1 MYFLIILKY
10 GVASHAARANL
21 FLPCK
26 WVQIG
31 TVRFFLWPVVE
42 DRIGCSASSFL
53 ALTASKYHY
62 G

>member
-1 MYFLIILKY
+1 MYFLTILKY
-10 GVASHAARANL
+10 EVASHAARAKI
-21 FLPCK
+21 FLQCK

-31 TVRFFLWPVVE
+31 TVRFFLWPFVE
-42 DRIGCSASSFL
+42 DRNASYFL